1 MGKLKALLLTEG
13 MHGMISQVEGL
24 AKALNLEFI
33 HEKIELN
40 NFWKFLPPK
49 ITPVKNFVFK
59 NKIENAIG
67 KIPFSDNML
76 VGSNKIGLKLG
87 GKTYNSSFTVNKDG
101 NASLN
106 LSKSFTKDLQTEL
119 SADKDKVKV
128 GLNFKF

>member
-1 MGKLKALLLTEG
+1 MSDKKYSNNVKVYDELKKISDAPNQKKQAIKSSQKAATAALGSVVLNTP
-13 MHGMISQVEGL
+13 I
-24 AKALNLEFI
+24 AKN
-33 HEKIELN
+33 
-40 NFWKFLPPK
+40 
-49 ITPVKNFVFK
+49 VK

-67 KIPFSDNML
+67 KIPFSDKML

-128 GLNFKF
+128 GLKLTF

>member
-1 MGKLKALLLTEG
+1 MSEKKYSNNVKVYDELKKISDAPNQKKQAIKSSKKAATAALG
-13 MHGMISQVEGL
+13 SVV
-24 AKALNLEFI
+24 LN
-33 HEKIELN
+33 
-40 NFWKFLPPK
+40 
-49 ITPVKNFVFK
+49 TPVAKNVK

-67 KIPFSDNML
+67 KIPFSDKML

-87 GKTYNSSFTVNKDG
+87 GKTYNSSFTVNREG

-128 GLNFKF
+128 GLKLTF

>member
-1 MGKLKALLLTEG
+1 MSDDKYSNNVRVIEELKKISDASNQKKQAIKSSQKAATAALG
-13 MHGMISQVEGL
+13 SVV
-24 AKALNLEFI
+24 LN
-33 HEKIELN
+33 
-40 NFWKFLPPK
+40 
-49 ITPVKNFVFK
+49 TPVAKNVK

-67 KIPFSDNML
+67 KIPFSDKML

-87 GKTYNSSFTVNKDG
+87 GKTYNSSFTVNRDG

-128 GLNFKF
+128 GLSLKF

>member
-1 MGKLKALLLTEG
+1 MSEKKYSNNVKVYDELKKISDAPNQKKQAIKSSQKAATAALGSVVLNTP
-13 MHGMISQVEGL
+13 I
-24 AKALNLEFI
+24 AKN
-33 HEKIELN
+33 
-40 NFWKFLPPK
+40 
-49 ITPVKNFVFK
+49 VK

-67 KIPFSDNML
+67 KIPFSDKML

-119 SADKDKVKV
+119 SADKNKVNV
-128 GLNFKF
+128 GLKLTF

>member
-1 MGKLKALLLTEG
+1 MSEKKYSNNVKVYDELKKISDAPNQKKQAIKSSKKAATAALG
-13 MHGMISQVEGL
+13 SVV
-24 AKALNLEFI
+24 LN
-33 HEKIELN
+33 
-40 NFWKFLPPK
+40 
-49 ITPVKNFVFK
+49 TPVAKNVK

-67 KIPFSDNML
+67 KIPFSDKML

-87 GKTYNSSFTVNKDG
+87 GKTYNGSFTVNRDG

-128 GLNFKF
+128 GLKLTF

>member
-1 MGKLKALLLTEG
+1 MSEKKYSNNVKVYDELK
-13 MHGMISQVEGL
+13 
-24 AKALNLEFI
+24 
-33 HEKIELN
+33 
-40 NFWKFLPPK
+40 K
-49 ITPVKNFVFK
+49 ITDAPNQKKQAIKSSQKAATAALGSVVLNTPVAKNVK

-67 KIPFSDNML
+67 KIPFSDKML

-128 GLNFKF
+128 GLKLTF

>member
-1 MGKLKALLLTEG
+1 MSEKKYSNNVKVYDELKKISDAPNQKKQAIKSSQKAATAALGSVVLNTP
-13 MHGMISQVEGL
+13 I
-24 AKALNLEFI
+24 AKN
-33 HEKIELN
+33 
-40 NFWKFLPPK
+40 
-49 ITPVKNFVFK
+49 VK

-67 KIPFSDNML
+67 KIPFSDKML

-87 GKTYNSSFTVNKDG
+87 GKTYNSSFTVNRDG

-128 GLNFKF
+128 GLKLTF